1 MNFCIFYEFGIG
13 RSCRRRSPY
22 VLREPDCGAF
32 AVCKVKRLAVICGG
46 LQGDIGMYG
55 AFFNR
60 LTACC
65 FHSSGPVAG
74 GIFYSRDRISSSVE
88 LPVLRPLPRPVFRCG
103 CASIVFL
110 PSPSP
115 GRRRRRSRPAT
126 NACAPC
132 SNSGCPPRSA
142 PGIARGDGP

>member
-1 MNFCIFYEFGIG
+1 MRKQLSVTFVCFFFASAAAFAQSWKPYEKIAKEKTYEKF
-13 RSCRRRSPY
+13 
-22 VLREPDCGAF
+22 DCVTLLDSTLVSVQPTGQGSF
-32 AVCKVKRLAVICGG
+32 AVCKVKRPAVICGG

-88 LPVLRPLPRPVFRCG
+88 PFAE
-103 CASIVFL
+103 ASFSVRMRF
-110 PSPSP
+110 
-115 GRRRRRSRPAT
+115 SRFFT
-126 NACAPC
+126 
-132 SNSGCPPRSA
+132 
-142 PGIARGDGP
+142 

>member
-32 AVCKVKRLAVICGG
+32 AVCKVKRPAVICGG

-88 LPVLRPLPRPVFRCG
+88 PFAE
-103 CASIVFL
+103 ASFSVRMRF
-110 PSPSP
+110 
-115 GRRRRRSRPAT
+115 SRFFTESFSRQTTLAIS
-126 NACAPC
+126 ACDKC
-132 SNSGCPPRSA
+132 MRTMQQ
-142 PGIARGDGP
+142 

>member
-88 LPVLRPLPRPVFRCG
+88 PFAE
-103 CASIVFL
+103 ASFSVRMRF
-110 PSPSP
+110 
-115 GRRRRRSRPAT
+115 SRFFTESFSRQTTLAIS
-126 NACAPC
+126 ACDKC
-132 SNSGCPPRSA
+132 MRTMQQ
-142 PGIARGDGP
+142 